1 MYFIPNSMYLTITIQ
16 ISYLIHIK
24 KYFND
29 SILNKLSL
37 LQFKMFL
44 ISLNKKKQSSPTLKE
59 LRKLPLSKYNMRQ
72 TGGFSKCSRVVLNH
86 NQANN

>member
-1 MYFIPNSMYLTITIQ
+1 MYFIPNSMYLTITIL

-44 ISLNKKKQSSPTLKE
+44 ISLNNNKKKTELPDLKRTKE
-59 LRKLPLSKYNMRQ
+59 IAA
-72 TGGFSKCSRVVLNH
+72 F
-86 NQANN
+86 